1 MGGGHHPLSDGF
13 AARLGDH
20 PQFPAISGMADCP
33 NGAKLRRHMNRAV
46 LFLGLLTAVQG
57 IGACSASG
65 KNTGFD
71 GEDAGTTPTEPG
83 SSGGLGGDAG
93 IDGTAPSGA
102 PLLYAHTDTT
112 LFQLDPQDIGGAVTT
127 VGDFDCVGKTG
138 PAKTMTDIAVGKD
151 GKLYGVSEGAAFPLT
166 LQGSTVHCDTTWTL
180 PQTRFYGL
188 TVAPENTLG
197 PEEVLI
203 GADGE
208 GGLYQIDSTSGTP
221 TQVGTLGV
229 DPKTKLPWALSGD
242 IVFVANAGNPIGFAT
257 VRTCPPGKAC
267 ATVDTLIE
275 VDVKLIKPGKQSTMK
290 SVRGDVVRGGWCT
303 NTSSPASFGSLF
315 GIVAYKGSVYGFSR
329 AGDVV
334 EIHNGDGSACLVS
347 SDTAR
352 KYAGAGITTIAPV
365 IAPVN

>member
-1 MGGGHHPLSDGF
+1 
-13 AARLGDH
+13 
-20 PQFPAISGMADCP
+20 MADFP

-46 LFLGLLTAVQG
+46 LFLGLLTLSHGVA
-57 IGACSASG
+57 ACSASG
-65 KNTGFD
+65 KNSGFE
-71 GEDAGTTPTEPG
+71 GEDAGTTPPVTG
-83 SSGGLGGDAG
+83 SSGGLGGNDGG

-138 PAKTMTDIAVGKD
+138 PAKTMTDVAVGKD

-166 LQGSTVHCDTTWTL
+166 IQGSTVHCDTTWTL

-197 PEEVLI
+197 PQEVLI

-208 GGLYQIDSTSGTP
+208 GGLYEIDATSGTP

-242 IVFVANAGNPIGFAT
+242 IVFVANSGNPIGFAT
-257 VRTCPPGKAC
+257 VRTCAPNKPC
-267 ATVDTLIE
+267 NTVDTLIE
-275 VDVKLIKPGKQSTMK
+275 VDVKSIKPGKQSTMK
-290 SVRGDVVRGGWCT
+290 SVRGEVRRGSWCM
-303 NTSSPASFGSLF
+303 NTASPDSFGSLF
-315 GIVAYKGSVYGFSR
+315 GIVAYKDAVYGFSR

-334 EIHNGDGSACLVS
+334 EIHNADGSACLVS
-347 SDTAR
+347 SDTSR
-352 KYAGAGITTIAPV
+352 KYAGAGVTTIAPV

>member
-1 MGGGHHPLSDGF
+1 
-13 AARLGDH
+13 
-20 PQFPAISGMADCP
+20 MAVFP

-46 LFLGLLTAVQG
+46 VLLGLLTIPSALA
-57 IGACSASG
+57 ACATSS
-65 KNTGFD
+65 KNGGFD
-71 GEDAGTTPTEPG
+71 GEDAGTPVDPG
-83 SSGGLGGDAG
+83 SSGGLGGNDGG

-112 LFQLDPQDIGGAVTT
+112 LYQLDPQDIGGAAMT

-138 PAKTMTDIAVGKD
+138 PAKTMTDVAVSKD

-166 LQGSTVHCDTTWTL
+166 IQGTTVHCDATWTL
-180 PQTRFYGL
+180 PATRFYGL

-197 PEEVLI
+197 PQEVLI

-208 GGLYQIDSTSGTP
+208 GGLYEIDSTSGTP

-242 IVFVANAGNPIGFAT
+242 IVFVANGGNPIGFAT
-257 VRTCPPGKAC
+257 VRTCPPSKAC
-267 ATVDTLIE
+267 ATTDTLIE

-290 SVRGDVVRGGWCT
+290 SVRGDVTRGSWCT
-303 NTSSPASFGSLF
+303 NSASPASFGSLF
-315 GIVAYKGSVYGFSR
+315 GIVAYKDTVYGFSR

-334 EIHNGDGSACLVS
+334 EIHNADGSACLVS
-347 SDTAR
+347 SDTSR

-365 IAPVN
+365 IPPVN

>member
-1 MGGGHHPLSDGF
+1 
-13 AARLGDH
+13 
-20 PQFPAISGMADCP
+20 MAVCP

-46 LFLGLLTAVQG
+46 VLLGLLTIPSAVA
-57 IGACSASG
+57 ACATSS
-65 KNTGFD
+65 KNSGFD
-71 GEDAGTTPTEPG
+71 GEDSGTPVDPG
-83 SSGGLGGDAG
+83 SSGGLGGNDGG
-93 IDGTAPSGA
+93 IDGTAASGA

-112 LFQLDPQDIGGAVTT
+112 LYQLDPQDVGGAAMT
-127 VGDFDCVGKTG
+127 VGDFDCVGKNG

-151 GKLYGVSEGAAFPLT
+151 GKVYGVSEGAAVPLT
-166 LQGSTVHCDTTWTL
+166 IQGNTVHCDATWTL

-197 PEEVLI
+197 PQEVLI

-257 VRTCPPGKAC
+257 VRTCPPSKPC
-267 ATVDTLIE
+267 ATTDTLIE
-275 VDVKLIKPGKQSTMK
+275 VDVKLIKPGKQSTLK
-290 SVRGDVVRGGWCT
+290 SVRGDVTRGSWCM
-303 NTSSPASFGSLF
+303 NAASPASFGSLF
-315 GIVAYKGSVYGFSR
+315 GIVAYKDTVYGFSR

-334 EIHNGDGSACLVS
+334 EIHNADGSACLVS
-347 SDTAR
+347 SDTSR

>member
-1 MGGGHHPLSDGF
+1 M
-13 AARLGDH
+13 
-20 PQFPAISGMADCP
+20 QSGVAVCP

-46 LFLGLLTAVQG
+46 FLLGLVSAVA
-57 IGACSASG
+57 ACSASG
-65 KNTGFD
+65 KNSGFD
-71 GEDAGTTPTEPG
+71 GEDAGTTPVDPG
-83 SSGGLGGDAG
+83 SSGGLGGNDGG
-93 IDGTAPSGA
+93 IDGTAASGA

-112 LFQLDPQDIGGAVTT
+112 LYQLDPQDIGGAVTT

-138 PAKTMTDIAVGKD
+138 PAKTMTDVAVSKD

-166 LQGSTVHCDTTWTL
+166 IQGSTVHCDTTWTL
-180 PQTRFYGL
+180 PQTRFSGL

-197 PEEVLI
+197 AQEVVI

-208 GGLYQIDSTSGTP
+208 GGLYQIDATSGTP

-242 IVFVANAGNPIGFAT
+242 IVFVANGGNPIGFAT

-267 ATVDTLIE
+267 ATFDTLIE
-275 VDVKLIKPGKQSTMK
+275 VDVKLIKPGTQSTMK
-290 SVRGDVVRGGWCT
+290 SVRGEVRRGAWCK
-303 NTSSPASFGSLF
+303 NGASPDSFGSLF
-315 GIVAYKGSVYGFSR
+315 GIVAYKDTVYGFSR

-334 EIHNGDGSACLVS
+334 EIHNADGSACLVS
-347 SDTAR
+347 SDTSR

-365 IAPVN
+365 TAPVN